1 MGCVW
6 NAAAGLA
13 LVGVFGWSSVC
24 AAELDYSQSTRLR
37 HVDGNIAL
45 ARVNIPVN
53 KSSTVHVDETFND
66 ILIGSN
72 EIVDVT
78 PLNHH
83 EIYVLGKKIGTTSI
97 SVLGP
102 DKHVV
107 RLIDVTVGLDRNDI
121 AAQIRAGL
129 GSSTISV
136 QTRGNKIVLGG
147 VAADAATV
155 DRAVQLANS
164 LVPDGGGVINL
175 TRVASPQ
182 QVLLHVRLVELNRNA
197 AREFGVRWEYS
208 NSGSGVRIGH
218 VGEGVRVS
226 DLVPAVA
233 TATLEQSLAPPF
245 GQILGKFTGNSQQ
258 LDGVISALEQKGL
271 ARLLAE
277 PNLVALSGDTAD
289 FLAGGEY
296 PVPVAS
302 TTQGGVP
309 TITVQFKEFGVRL
322 NFTPTVLNNKLIN
335 LRLEPEVSEIDP
347 SVSIN
352 TGTVTIPGL
361 SKRRAKTTVEL
372 RDGQSFAIAGLLQS
386 TSHSQIEQFPW
397 LGSIP
402 VVGALLRSTAFQQK
416 ETELVVIVTPH
427 LVRPAPP
434 NMVLKTPLDTT
445 APSNDVDLFLLGET
459 ERKKRHSVTV
469 ERYVPAEGTVS
480 GPHGHILPVPAPA
493 SHETPV
499 PIVPIAELQP
509 RE

>member
-1 MGCVW
+1 V
-6 NAAAGLA
+6 
-13 LVGVFGWSSVC
+13 
-24 AAELDYSQSTRLR
+24 
-37 HVDGNIAL
+37 
-45 ARVNIPVN
+45 PVN
-53 KSSTVHVDETFND
+53 KSSTVRVEEAFND
-66 ILIGSN
+66 ILIGST

-102 DKHVV
+102 DKQVI

-136 QTRGNKIVLGG
+136 QTRGNKIVLSG
-147 VAADAATV
+147 VAADATTV
-155 DRAVQLANS
+155 DRAVSLANS
-164 LVPDGGGVINL
+164 LVPEGGGVINL
-175 TRVASPQ
+175 TRVAAPQ

-208 NSGSGVRIGH
+208 NGRSGARVGH
-218 VGEGVRVS
+218 FGEGARVS

-233 TATLEQSLAPPF
+233 TATLEQSLTPPF
-245 GQILGKFTGNSQQ
+245 GQILGKFTRSSQE
-258 LDGVISALEQKGL
+258 LDAIISALEQKGL

-296 PVPVAS
+296 PVPIAS

-309 TITVQFKEFGVRL
+309 TVTVQFKEFGVRL
-322 NFTPTVLNNKLIN
+322 NFTPTVLNDNLIN
-335 LRLEPEVSEIDP
+335 LRLEPEVSEIDD
-347 SVSIN
+347 SVSVN
-352 TGTVTIPGL
+352 TGTVKVPGL
-361 SKRRAKTTVEL
+361 AKRRAKTTIEL
-372 RDGQSFAIAGLLQS
+372 RDGQSFAMAGLLQA
-386 TSHSQIEQFPW
+386 TTRSQIEQFPW

-402 VVGALLRSTAFQQK
+402 VLGAMLRSTSFQQK

-434 NMVLKTPLDTT
+434 NVVLKTPLDTT
-445 APSNDVDLFLLGET
+445 TPSNDVDLFLLGQA
-459 ERKKRHSVTV
+459 ERKKRHSVSV
-469 ERYVPAEGTVS
+469 ERYIPPQGAIA
-480 GPHGHILPVPAPA
+480 GPHGHILPVPTPA
-493 SHETPV
+493 VRERPV
-499 PIVPIAELQP
+499 PIVPASVLQSKG
-509 RE
+509 